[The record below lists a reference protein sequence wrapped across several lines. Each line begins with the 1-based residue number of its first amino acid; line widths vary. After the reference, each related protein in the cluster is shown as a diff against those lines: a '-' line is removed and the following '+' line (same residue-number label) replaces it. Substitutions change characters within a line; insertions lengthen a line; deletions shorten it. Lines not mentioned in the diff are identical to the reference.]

1 MTSIFKRNFKMIK
14 VNSFTSVASIALAVF
29 LTIGSGSSFAQSA
42 VEQKLKVELQ
52 KQLGERAK
60 INGVRSTPVT
70 GLYEVSIGNDV
81 VYADASARYLIQGE
95 LIDLKTGIN
104 LTEQRSNDLNRVK
117 WSDLP
122 LDDAIKVVN
131 GNGKRQIAVF
141 ADPNCSFCKKL
152 EKSFQQLENVTI
164 YTFLV
169 PLLSADSA
177 TKSKQIWC
185 ASDRNKVW
193 NAWMLENQ
201 IPSGKGDCG
210 TPLDRNT
217 SLAKKLG
224 VTGTPAMFFTDG
236 TRIAGAVPLAQIEKK
251 LK

>member
-1 MTSIFKRNFKMIK
+1 MMSISKKY
-14 VNSFTSVASIALAVF
+14 VQVLTIAF
-29 LTIGSGSSFAQSA
+29 LTAISASTVHAQSG
-42 VEQKLKVELQ
+42 VEQKVKNELQ
-52 KQLGERAK
+52 KQLGERAQ
-60 INGVRSTPVT
+60 ISAVRSTPVP
-70 GLYEVSIGNDV
+70 GLYEVAIGNDV
-81 VYADASARYLIQGE
+81 VYTDATARYLVQGE
-95 LIDLKTGIN
+95 IIDLKTGTN
-104 LTEQRSNDLNRVK
+104 LTEQRSNDLNRIK

-122 LDDAIKVVN
+122 LNDAIKVVR
-131 GNGKRQIAVF
+131 GKGSRQIAVF
-141 ADPNCSFCKKL
+141 ADPNCGFCKKL
-152 EKSFQQLENVTI
+152 EKSFQQLDNVTI

-185 ASDRNKVW
+185 AADRNKAW

-201 IPSGKGDCG
+201 TPTGPGDCG

-224 VTGTPAMFFTDG
+224 VTGTPAMFFVDG
-236 TRIAGAVPLAQIEKK
+236 SRIAGAVPLAQIEKK

>member
-1 MTSIFKRNFKMIK
+1 MTSISKKYFQAL
-14 VNSFTSVASIALAVF
+14 TIAL
-29 LTIGSGSSFAQSA
+29 LTAISASTVHAQSG
-42 VEQKLKVELQ
+42 VEQKVKNELQ
-52 KQLGERAK
+52 KQLGERAQ
-60 INGVRSTPVT
+60 ISAVRSTPVP
-70 GLYEVSIGNDV
+70 GLYEVAIGNDV
-81 VYADASARYLIQGE
+81 VYTDATARYLVQGE
-95 LIDLKTGIN
+95 IVDLKTGTN
-104 LTEQRSNDLNRVK
+104 LTEQRSHDLNRIK

-122 LDDAIKVVN
+122 LNDAIKVVR
-131 GNGKRQIAVF
+131 GKGTRQIAVF
-141 ADPNCSFCKKL
+141 ADPNCGFCKKL
-152 EKSFQQLENVTI
+152 ENSFQQLDNVTI

-185 ASDRNKVW
+185 AADRNKAW

-201 IPSGKGDCG
+201 APTGSGDCG

-224 VTGTPAMFFTDG
+224 VAGTPAMFFVDG
-236 TRIAGAVPLAQIEKK
+236 SRIAGAVPLAQIEKK

>member
-1 MTSIFKRNFKMIK
+1 
-14 VNSFTSVASIALAVF
+14 
-29 LTIGSGSSFAQSA
+29 
-42 VEQKLKVELQ
+42 
-52 KQLGERAK
+52 
-60 INGVRSTPVT
+60 
-70 GLYEVSIGNDV
+70 
-81 VYADASARYLIQGE
+81 

-104 LTEQRSNDLNRVK
+104 LTEQRSHDLNRIK

-141 ADPNCSFCKKL
+141 ADPNCGFCKKL

-185 ASDRNKVW
+185 ASDRNKSW

-201 IPSGKGDCG
+201 TPSGKGDCA

>member
-1 MTSIFKRNFKMIK
+1 MTSISKKYFQAL
-14 VNSFTSVASIALAVF
+14 TIAL
-29 LTIGSGSSFAQSA
+29 LTAISASTVHAQSG
-42 VEQKLKVELQ
+42 VEQKVKNELQ
-52 KQLGERAK
+52 KQLGERAQ
-60 INGVRSTPVT
+60 ISAVRSTPVP
-70 GLYEVSIGNDV
+70 GLYEIVIGNDV
-81 VYADASARYLIQGE
+81 LYADATARYLIQGE
-95 LIDLKTGIN
+95 IVDLKTGTN
-104 LTEQRSNDLNRVK
+104 LTEQRSHDLNRIK

-122 LDDAIKVVN
+122 LNDAIKVVR
-131 GNGKRQIAVF
+131 GKGSRQIAVF
-141 ADPNCSFCKKL
+141 ADPNCGFCKKL
-152 EKSFQQLENVTI
+152 EKSFQQLDNVTI

-185 ASDRNKVW
+185 AADRNKAW

-201 IPSGKGDCG
+201 APTGSGDCG

-224 VTGTPAMFFTDG
+224 VTGTPAMFFVDG
-236 TRIAGAVPLAQIEKK
+236 SRIAGAVPLAQIEKK

>member
-1 MTSIFKRNFKMIK
+1 MTSFSKMH
-14 VNSFTSVASIALAVF
+14 FQALALALIAAV
-29 LTIGSGSSFAQSA
+29 SSTTVQAQNA
-42 VEQKLKVELQ
+42 AEQKVKTELQ

-60 INGVRSTPVT
+60 ITAVRSTPVS
-70 GLYEVSIGNDV
+70 GLYEVAIGNDV
-81 VYADASARYLIQGE
+81 VYADASARYLVQGE

-104 LTEQRSNDLNRVK
+104 LTEQRSNDLNRIK

-122 LDDAIKVVN
+122 LNDAIKVVR
-131 GNGKRQIAVF
+131 GNGTRQIAVF
-141 ADPNCSFCKKL
+141 ADPNCGFCKKL
-152 EKSFQQLENVTI
+152 EKSFQQLDNVTI

-185 ASDRNKVW
+185 ASDRNKAW

-201 IPSGKGDCG
+201 TPSGKGECA

-236 TRIAGAVPLAQIEKK
+236 SRIAGAVPLAQIEKK

>member
-1 MTSIFKRNFKMIK
+1 MTSISKLNFKMLT
-14 VNSFTSVASIALAVF
+14 VSGVLAALLAVSS
-29 LTIGSGSSFAQSA
+29 TPSFAQSA
-42 VEQKLKVELQ
+42 AEQKIKVELQ

-60 INGVRSTPVT
+60 ISSVRSTPVA
-70 GLYEVSIGNDV
+70 GLYEVAIGNDV
-81 VYADASARYLIQGE
+81 VYADASSRYLIQGE

-104 LTEQRSNDLNRVK
+104 LTEQRSHDLNRVK
-117 WSDLP
+117 WSELP

-131 GNGKRQIAVF
+131 GNGKRQITVF
-141 ADPNCSFCKKL
+141 ADPNCGFCKKL

-185 ASDRNKVW
+185 ASDRNKSW

-201 IPSGKGDCG
+201 TPSGKGDCA

-236 TRIAGAVPLAQIEKK
+236 TRVAGAIPLAQIEKK

>member
-1 MTSIFKRNFKMIK
+1 MMSISKKY
-14 VNSFTSVASIALAVF
+14 VQVLTIAF
-29 LTIGSGSSFAQSA
+29 LTAISASTVHAQSG
-42 VEQKLKVELQ
+42 VEQKVKNELQ
-52 KQLGERAK
+52 KQLGERAQ
-60 INGVRSTPVT
+60 ISAVRSTPVP
-70 GLYEVSIGNDV
+70 GLYEVAIGNDV
-81 VYADASARYLIQGE
+81 VYTDATARYLVQGE
-95 LIDLKTGIN
+95 IIDLKTGAN
-104 LTEQRSNDLNRVK
+104 LTEQRSNDLNRIK

-122 LDDAIKVVN
+122 LNDAIKVVR
-131 GNGKRQIAVF
+131 GKGSRQIAVF
-141 ADPNCSFCKKL
+141 ADPNCGFCKKL
-152 EKSFQQLENVTI
+152 EKSFQQLDNVTI

-185 ASDRNKVW
+185 AADRNKAW

-201 IPSGKGDCG
+201 TPTGPGDCG

-224 VTGTPAMFFTDG
+224 VAGTPAMFFVDG
-236 TRIAGAVPLAQIEKK
+236 SRIAGAVPLAQIEKK

>member
-1 MTSIFKRNFKMIK
+1 MTSISKKYFQAL
-14 VNSFTSVASIALAVF
+14 TIAL
-29 LTIGSGSSFAQSA
+29 LTAISASTVHAQSG
-42 VEQKLKVELQ
+42 VEQKVKNELQ
-52 KQLGERAK
+52 KQLGERAQ
-60 INGVRSTPVT
+60 ISAVRSTPVP
-70 GLYEVSIGNDV
+70 GLYEVVIGNDV
-81 VYADASARYLIQGE
+81 VYTDATARYLVQGE
-95 LIDLKTGIN
+95 IIDLKTGTN
-104 LTEQRSNDLNRVK
+104 LTEQRSHDLNRIK

-122 LDDAIKVVN
+122 LNDAIKVVR
-131 GNGKRQIAVF
+131 GKGTRQIAVF
-141 ADPNCSFCKKL
+141 ADPNCGFCKKL
-152 EKSFQQLENVTI
+152 EKSFQQLDNVTI

-185 ASDRNKVW
+185 AADRNKAW

-201 IPSGKGDCG
+201 APTGSGDCG

-224 VTGTPAMFFTDG
+224 VTGTPAMFFVDG
-236 TRIAGAVPLAQIEKK
+236 SRIAGAVPLAQIEKK

>member
-1 MTSIFKRNFKMIK
+1 MTIISKLYFQMTKI
-14 VNSFTSVASIALAVF
+14 VSVSSFVF
-29 LTIGSGSSFAQSA
+29 LGLLVINSTSSFAQNA
-42 VEQKLKVELQ
+42 TEQKVRVELQ

-60 INGVRSTPVT
+60 ISSVRSTPVS
-70 GLYEVSIGNDV
+70 GLYEVAIGNDV
-81 VYADASARYLIQGE
+81 VYADASGRYLIQGE
-95 LIDLKTGIN
+95 LIDLKTGNN
-104 LTEQRSNDLNRVK
+104 LTEQRSNDLNRIK
-117 WSDLP
+117 WSDFP
-122 LDDAIKVVN
+122 LNDAIKVVR
-131 GNGKRQIAVF
+131 GNGSRQIAVF
-141 ADPNCSFCKKL
+141 ADPNCGFCKKL
-152 EKSFQQLENVTI
+152 EKTFLQLDNVTV

-185 ASDRNKVW
+185 AADRIKVW

-201 IPSGKGDCG
+201 TPSGQGECG

-217 SLAKKLG
+217 ALAKKLG
-224 VTGTPAMFFTDG
+224 VAGTPAMFFTDG

>member
-1 MTSIFKRNFKMIK
+1 
-14 VNSFTSVASIALAVF
+14 
-29 LTIGSGSSFAQSA
+29 
-42 VEQKLKVELQ
+42 
-52 KQLGERAK
+52 
-60 INGVRSTPVT
+60 
-70 GLYEVSIGNDV
+70 LYEVAIGNDV
-81 VYADASARYLIQGE
+81 VYTDATARYLVQGE
-95 LIDLKTGIN
+95 IIDLKTGAN
-104 LTEQRSNDLNRVK
+104 LTEQRSNDLNRIK

-122 LDDAIKVVN
+122 LNDAIKVVR
-131 GNGKRQIAVF
+131 GKGSRQIAVF
-141 ADPNCSFCKKL
+141 ADPNCGFCKKL
-152 EKSFQQLENVTI
+152 EKSFQQLDNVTI

-185 ASDRNKVW
+185 AADRNKAW

-201 IPSGKGDCG
+201 TPTGPGDCG

-224 VTGTPAMFFTDG
+224 VTGTPAMFFVDG
-236 TRIAGAVPLAQIEKK
+236 SRIAGAVPLAQIEKK

>member
-1 MTSIFKRNFKMIK
+1 MTSISKKYFQAL
-14 VNSFTSVASIALAVF
+14 TIAL
-29 LTIGSGSSFAQSA
+29 LTAISASTVHAQSG
-42 VEQKLKVELQ
+42 VEQKVKNELQ
-52 KQLGERAK
+52 KQLGERAQ
-60 INGVRSTPVT
+60 ISAVRSTPVP
-70 GLYEVSIGNDV
+70 GLYEVAIGNDV
-81 VYADASARYLIQGE
+81 VYTDATARYLVQGE
-95 LIDLKTGIN
+95 IIDLKTGTN
-104 LTEQRSNDLNRVK
+104 LTEQRSHDLNRIK

-122 LDDAIKVVN
+122 LNDAIKVVR
-131 GNGKRQIAVF
+131 GKGTRQIAVF
-141 ADPNCSFCKKL
+141 ADPNCGFCKKL
-152 EKSFQQLENVTI
+152 EKSFQQLDNVTI

-185 ASDRNKVW
+185 AADRNKAW

-201 IPSGKGDCG
+201 APTGSGDCG

-224 VTGTPAMFFTDG
+224 VTGTPAMFFVDG
-236 TRIAGAVPLAQIEKK
+236 SRIAGAVPLAHIEKK

>member
-1 MTSIFKRNFKMIK
+1 MTSISKKYFQAL
-14 VNSFTSVASIALAVF
+14 TIAL
-29 LTIGSGSSFAQSA
+29 LTAISASTVHAQSG
-42 VEQKLKVELQ
+42 VEQKVKNELQ
-52 KQLGERAK
+52 KQLGERAQ
-60 INGVRSTPVT
+60 ISAVRSTPVS
-70 GLYEVSIGNDV
+70 GLYEVAIGNDV
-81 VYADASARYLIQGE
+81 VYTDATARYLVQGE
-95 LIDLKTGIN
+95 IIDLKTGTN
-104 LTEQRSNDLNRVK
+104 LTEQRSHDLNRIK

-122 LDDAIKVVN
+122 LNDAIKVVR
-131 GNGKRQIAVF
+131 GKGTRQIAVF
-141 ADPNCSFCKKL
+141 ADPNCGFCKKL
-152 EKSFQQLENVTI
+152 EKSFQQLDNVTI

-185 ASDRNKVW
+185 AADRNKAW

-201 IPSGKGDCG
+201 APTGSGDCG

-224 VTGTPAMFFTDG
+224 VTGTPAMFFVDG
-236 TRIAGAVPLAQIEKK
+236 SRIAGAVPLAQIEKK

>member
-1 MTSIFKRNFKMIK
+1 MTSISKLNFKMLTVTTAAAGIL
-14 VNSFTSVASIALAVF
+14 AAL
-29 LTIGSGSSFAQSA
+29 LTVSSTPSFAQGA
-42 VEQKLKVELQ
+42 AEQKIKVELQ

-60 INGVRSTPVT
+60 ISSVRSTPVP
-70 GLYEVSIGNDV
+70 GLYEIAIGNDV
-81 VYADASARYLIQGE
+81 VYADASSRYLIQGE

-104 LTEQRSNDLNRVK
+104 LTEQRSHDLNRIK

-141 ADPNCSFCKKL
+141 ADPNCGFCKKL

-185 ASDRNKVW
+185 A
-193 NAWMLENQ
+193 
-201 IPSGKGDCG
+201 
-210 TPLDRNT
+210 
-217 SLAKKLG
+217 
-224 VTGTPAMFFTDG
+224 
-236 TRIAGAVPLAQIEKK
+236 RIAGAVPLAQIEKK

>member
-1 MTSIFKRNFKMIK
+1 MTSISKLNFKML
-14 VNSFTSVASIALAVF
+14 TASGLLAALLAVSS
-29 LTIGSGSSFAQSA
+29 TPSFAQSPA
-42 VEQKLKVELQ
+42 EQKIKVELQ

-60 INGVRSTPVT
+60 ISSVRSTPVA
-70 GLYEVSIGNDV
+70 GLYEVAIGNDV
-81 VYADASARYLIQGE
+81 VYADASSRYLIQGE

-104 LTEQRSNDLNRVK
+104 LTEQRSHDLNRIK
-117 WSDLP
+117 WSELP

-141 ADPNCSFCKKL
+141 ADPNCGFCKKL

-185 ASDRNKVW
+185 ASDRNKSW

-201 IPSGKGDCG
+201 TPSGKGDCA

-236 TRIAGAVPLAQIEKK
+236 TRVAGAIPLAQIEKK

>member
-1 MTSIFKRNFKMIK
+1 MTSFSKMH
-14 VNSFTSVASIALAVF
+14 FQALTLALIAAV
-29 LTIGSGSSFAQSA
+29 SSTTVQAQNA
-42 VEQKLKVELQ
+42 AEQKVKTELQ

-60 INGVRSTPVT
+60 ITAVRGTPVS
-70 GLYEVSIGNDV
+70 GLYEVAIGNDV
-81 VYADASARYLIQGE
+81 VYADASARYLVQGE

-104 LTEQRSNDLNRVK
+104 LTEQRSNDLNRIK

-122 LDDAIKVVN
+122 LNDAIKVVR
-131 GNGKRQIAVF
+131 GNGTRQLAVF
-141 ADPNCSFCKKL
+141 ADPNCGFCKKL
-152 EKSFQQLENVTI
+152 EKSFQQLDNVTI

-185 ASDRNKVW
+185 ASDRNKAW

-201 IPSGKGDCG
+201 TPSGKGECA

-236 TRIAGAVPLAQIEKK
+236 SRIAGAVPLAQIEKK

>member
-1 MTSIFKRNFKMIK
+1 MTSISKKYFQAL
-14 VNSFTSVASIALAVF
+14 TIAL
-29 LTIGSGSSFAQSA
+29 LTAISASTVHAQSG
-42 VEQKLKVELQ
+42 VEQKVKNELQ
-52 KQLGERAK
+52 KQLGERAQ
-60 INGVRSTPVT
+60 ISAVRSTPVP
-70 GLYEVSIGNDV
+70 GLYEVAIGNDV
-81 VYADASARYLIQGE
+81 VYTDATARYLVQGE
-95 LIDLKTGIN
+95 IIDLKTGTN
-104 LTEQRSNDLNRVK
+104 LTEQRSHDLNRIK

-122 LDDAIKVVN
+122 LNDAIKVVR
-131 GNGKRQIAVF
+131 GKGTRQIAVF
-141 ADPNCSFCKKL
+141 ADPNCGFCKKL
-152 EKSFQQLENVTI
+152 EKSFQQLDNVTI

-185 ASDRNKVW
+185 AADRNKAW

-201 IPSGKGDCG
+201 TPTGQGDCG

-224 VTGTPAMFFTDG
+224 VTGTPAMFFVDG
-236 TRIAGAVPLAQIEKK
+236 SRIAGAVPLEQIEKT

>member
-1 MTSIFKRNFKMIK
+1 MTS
-14 VNSFTSVASIALAVF
+14 TSKKYFQALAF
-29 LTIGSGSSFAQSA
+29 TCLTAISASTVHAQSG
-42 VEQKLKVELQ
+42 VEQKVKSELQ
-52 KQLGERAK
+52 KQLGERAQ
-60 INGVRSTPVT
+60 ISAVRSTPVP
-70 GLYEVSIGNDV
+70 GLYEIVIGNDV
-81 VYADASARYLIQGE
+81 LYADATARYLIQGE
-95 LIDLKTGIN
+95 IVDLKTGTN
-104 LTEQRSNDLNRVK
+104 LTEQRSHDLNRIK

-122 LDDAIKVVN
+122 LNDAIKVVR
-131 GNGKRQIAVF
+131 GKGTRQIAVF
-141 ADPNCSFCKKL
+141 ADPNCGFCKKL
-152 EKSFQQLENVTI
+152 EKSFLQLDNVTI

-185 ASDRNKVW
+185 AADRNKAW

-201 IPSGKGDCG
+201 APTGPGDCG

-224 VTGTPAMFFTDG
+224 VAGTPAMFFVDG
-236 TRIAGAVPLAQIEKK
+236 SRIAGAVPLAQIEKK

>member
-1 MTSIFKRNFKMIK
+1 MTSISKKYFQ
-14 VNSFTSVASIALAVF
+14 A
-29 LTIGSGSSFAQSA
+29 LTIAFLIAISASTVHAQSG
-42 VEQKLKVELQ
+42 VEQKVKTELQ
-52 KQLGERAK
+52 KQLGERAQ
-60 INGVRSTPVT
+60 ISAVRSTPVP
-70 GLYEVSIGNDV
+70 GLYEVAIGNDV
-81 VYADASARYLIQGE
+81 VYTDATARYLVQGE
-95 LIDLKTGIN
+95 LIDLKTGAN
-104 LTEQRSNDLNRVK
+104 LTEQRSHDLNRIK

-122 LDDAIKVVN
+122 LNDAIKVVR
-131 GNGKRQIAVF
+131 GKGTRQIAVF
-141 ADPNCSFCKKL
+141 ADPNCGFCKKL
-152 EKSFQQLENVTI
+152 EKSFQQLDNVTI

-185 ASDRNKVW
+185 AADRNKAW

-201 IPSGKGDCG
+201 APTGSGDCG

-224 VTGTPAMFFTDG
+224 VTGTPAMFFVDG
-236 TRIAGAVPLAQIEKK
+236 SRIAGAVPLAHIEKK

>member
-1 MTSIFKRNFKMIK
+1 MTSISKKYFQAL
-14 VNSFTSVASIALAVF
+14 TIAL
-29 LTIGSGSSFAQSA
+29 LTAISASTVHAQSG
-42 VEQKLKVELQ
+42 VEQKVKNELQ
-52 KQLGERAK
+52 KQLGERAQ
-60 INGVRSTPVT
+60 ISAVRSTPVP
-70 GLYEVSIGNDV
+70 GLYEVAIGNDV
-81 VYADASARYLIQGE
+81 VYTDATARYLVQGE
-95 LIDLKTGIN
+95 IIDLKTGTN
-104 LTEQRSNDLNRVK
+104 LTEQRSHDLNRIK

-122 LDDAIKVVN
+122 LNDAIKVVR
-131 GNGKRQIAVF
+131 GKGTRQIAVF
-141 ADPNCSFCKKL
+141 ADPNCGFCKKL
-152 EKSFQQLENVTI
+152 EKSFQQLDNVTI

-185 ASDRNKVW
+185 AADRNKAW

-201 IPSGKGDCG
+201 APTGSGDCG

-224 VTGTPAMFFTDG
+224 VTGTPAMFFVDG
-236 TRIAGAVPLAQIEKK
+236 SRIAGAVPLAQIEKK

>member
-1 MTSIFKRNFKMIK
+1 MMSISKNY
-14 VNSFTSVASIALAVF
+14 VQVLTIAF
-29 LTIGSGSSFAQSA
+29 LTAIGASTVHAQSG
-42 VEQKLKVELQ
+42 VEQKVKNELQ
-52 KQLGERAK
+52 KQLGERAQ
-60 INGVRSTPVT
+60 ISAVRSTPVP
-70 GLYEVSIGNDV
+70 GLYEVAIGNDV
-81 VYADASARYLIQGE
+81 VYTDATARYLVQGE
-95 LIDLKTGIN
+95 IIDLKTGAN
-104 LTEQRSNDLNRVK
+104 LTEQRSNDLNRIK

-122 LDDAIKVVN
+122 LNDAIKVVR
-131 GNGKRQIAVF
+131 GKGSRQIAVF
-141 ADPNCSFCKKL
+141 ADPNCGFCKKL
-152 EKSFQQLENVTI
+152 EKSFQQLDNVTI

-185 ASDRNKVW
+185 AADRNKAW

-201 IPSGKGDCG
+201 APTGSGDCG

-224 VTGTPAMFFTDG
+224 VAGTPAMFFVDG
-236 TRIAGAVPLAQIEKK
+236 SRIAGAVPLAQIEKK

>member
-1 MTSIFKRNFKMIK
+1 MMSISKKY
-14 VNSFTSVASIALAVF
+14 VQVLTIAF
-29 LTIGSGSSFAQSA
+29 LTAISASTVHAQSG
-42 VEQKLKVELQ
+42 VEQKVKNELQ
-52 KQLGERAK
+52 KQLGERAQ
-60 INGVRSTPVT
+60 ISAVRSTPVP
-70 GLYEVSIGNDV
+70 GLYEVAIGNDV
-81 VYADASARYLIQGE
+81 VYTDATARYLVQGE
-95 LIDLKTGIN
+95 IIDLKTGAN
-104 LTEQRSNDLNRVK
+104 LTEQRSNDLNRIK

-122 LDDAIKVVN
+122 LNDAIKVVR
-131 GNGKRQIAVF
+131 GKGSRQIAVF
-141 ADPNCSFCKKL
+141 ADPNCGFCKKL
-152 EKSFQQLENVTI
+152 EKSFQQLDNVTI

-185 ASDRNKVW
+185 AADRNKAW

-201 IPSGKGDCG
+201 TPTGPGDCG

-224 VTGTPAMFFTDG
+224 VTGTPAMFFVDG
-236 TRIAGAVPLAQIEKK
+236 SRIAGAVPLAQIEKK

>member
-1 MTSIFKRNFKMIK
+1 MTSISTRNFKMLTITK
-14 VNSFTSVASIALAVF
+14 VVSGASIALAVF
-29 LTIGSGSSFAQSA
+29 LIFGSTTSFAQSA
-42 VEQKLKVELQ
+42 AEQKLKIELQ

-141 ADPNCSFCKKL
+141 ADPNCGFCKKL

-185 ASDRNKVW
+185 AFDRNKAW

-201 IPSGKGDCG
+201 TPTGKGDCA

-217 SLAKKLG
+217 TLAKKLG